1 MKRALAATLAA
12 TLGIASL
19 ATSASAQEYE
29 WRLTHF
35 ANKTSDFFVVMT
47 QPFLDRVDQ
56 FLGDQIAITAFGGG
70 ELAPGFKAYEA
81 VQDGIADMAHTT
93 PLYVVNAN
101 FANSFVGT
109 QPGGMSA
116 DGMVYW
122 FYEAGG
128 QELLTEFKRETMGLH
143 TLIAGCNTS
152 EIWLSHKP
160 LQTVEDLKGV
170 KFRTAGA
177 WATLLKE
184 KFEAAPV
191 VVPGTDVYTMFERG
205 GVDAIEWAGV
215 AEDLKMGFDGIAEY
229 ATVPAPHSRGG
240 CFELAWPADYWD
252 TLPEDLRGKI
262 AGLAKL
268 ATLDTLL
275 TWKRQEIEALDK
287 LKETDLTI
295 VEPSPELT
303 MAVYT
308 AAKELTYKLAEEQA
322 DSNPWLKK
330 LADSYYG
337 AMDAYNSTHD
347 ILTPVLKP

>member
-1 MKRALAATLAA
+1 MKRAYLAASAAAISLTTLAA
-12 TLGIASL
+12 PVQA
-19 ATSASAQEYE
+19 ADYN

-47 QPFLDRVDQ
+47 QPFLDRMQ
-56 FLGDQIAITAFGGG
+56 EFLGDEVKITAFGGG

-93 PLYVVNAN
+93 PLYAVNAN

-109 QPGGMSA
+109 HPGGMSA
-116 DGMVYW
+116 DAMVYW

-128 QELLTEFKRETMGLH
+128 QDLLTEFKRETMGLH

-160 LQTVEDLKGV
+160 LQTLDDLKGV

-184 KFEAAPV
+184 DFGAAPV
-191 VVPGTDVYTMFERG
+191 VVPGTEVYTMFERG
-205 GVDAIEWAGV
+205 GVDAIEWSGIS
-215 AEDLKMGFDGIAEY
+215 EDLQMGFDAIAEY

-240 CFELAWPADYWD
+240 CFELAWPVDTWD
-252 TLPEDLRGKI
+252 NLPEDLRTKI
-262 AGLAKL
+262 EAIAKL
-268 ATLDTLL
+268 ATFDTLL
-275 TWKRQEIEALDK
+275 IWKRQEIEALAK
-287 LKETDLTI
+287 LKDADLI
-295 VEPSPELT
+295 VVEPSPEMT
-303 MAVYT
+303 EAVYQ
-308 AAKELTYKLAEEQA
+308 AAKDYTYKLAEEQA
-322 DSNPWLKK
+322 DTNPWLKR

-337 AMDAYNSTHD
+337 AMAAYNSAAPV
-347 ILTPVLKP
+347 LTPVTP